1 MVPGVEEMV
10 EVAELLLAS
19 LYPFRRPVRLLGV
32 TLSTLNTEQ
41 DSSDLAQLDLGL

>member
-1 MVPGVEEMV
+1 MVSSVEEMV

-19 LYPFRRPVRLLGV
+19 VYPFRRSVRLLGV